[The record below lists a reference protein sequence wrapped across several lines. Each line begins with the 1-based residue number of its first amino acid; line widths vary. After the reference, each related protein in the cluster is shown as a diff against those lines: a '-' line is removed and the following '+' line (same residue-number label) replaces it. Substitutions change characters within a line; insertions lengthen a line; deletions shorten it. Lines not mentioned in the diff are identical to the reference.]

1 MLSAAARSRLAIVL
15 VGARN
20 PANIGAA
27 ARAMHDF
34 GFSDLRIANDF
45 APPIE
50 AAQLE
55 ASKSAVSAQHILS
68 NARRFDTLL
77 EAVADCTFIAGTT
90 AIGERELTQP
100 ILTLQEAA
108 PLLLAELSAPATDSV
123 APCPDSGTWV
133 EAAQISSE
141 PQSRVALLF
150 GSEKTGLTNEHL
162 SHCSLLTTIPLF
174 APEASRH
181 LSMNLGQSVA
191 VCLYELTR
199 SGFEGARDLP
209 VLHEA
214 PATEEDRERLT
225 QLLLE
230 VMQSSGY
237 TRRYPHNAAPVF
249 VRRLVQQLG
258 RTHREAMTWM
268 GILRQILFRTI
279 EEPPK

>member
-1 MLSAAARSRLAIVL
+1 MLSAAARSRLAIIL

-45 APPIE
+45 APPLE

-55 ASKSAVSAQHILS
+55 ATQSASKSAVSAQHILS
-68 NARRFDTLL
+68 TARRFDTLL
-77 EAVADCTFIAGTT
+77 EAIADCTFIAGTT

-100 ILTLQEAA
+100 VLPLQQATPLILNALH
-108 PLLLAELSAPATDSV
+108 LG
-123 APCPDSGTWV
+123 APCPDSRTWDDS
-133 EAAQISSE
+133 AKISDE
-141 PQSRVALLF
+141 PQPRVALLF

-174 APEASRH
+174 APEQERH

-199 SGFEGARDLP
+199 AGFEGARDLP
-209 VLHEA
+209 ALHET
-214 PATEEDRERLT
+214 PATEKDRERLT

-237 TRRYPHNAAPVF
+237 TRRYPHNAAPPF

-268 GILRQILFRTI
+268 GILRQLLFRASSD
-279 EEPPK
+279 PPQ